1 MYGKKRKKR
10 KETNMEAENME
21 IYGCAVWPEKKQNK
35 GGTGNRITVKLKKN
49 VQK

>member
-1 MYGKKRKKR
+1 MARR
-10 KETNMEAENME
+10 
-21 IYGCAVWPEKKQNK
+21 EKKERKQIWKRRTWKYTDVQYGQKKEQNK